1 MAVPTV
7 TAVAVV
13 VATNTSS
20 PSLGPSL
27 WFLIMIIASI
37 PTLMWITYPSRLTSS
52 QRMRNGILAYAA
64 LGVVVFGII
73 VNTIPS
79 SHVPTQSQISDSYH
93 DSEECQ
99 QIIDRYIAST
109 DRSQEAVNQY
119 LNCHPSARVGWVL
132 WMFVGIVVAVVL
144 AGVVHDNLSIKENEL
159 NITRRR

>member
-1 MAVPTV
+1 MTV

-13 VATNTSS
+13 VATGASN

-27 WFLIMIIASI
+27 WFLIMSIAAI
-37 PTLMWITYPSRLTSS
+37 PTLMWITYPGSLTSS
-52 QRMRNGILAYAA
+52 QRMRNGILVYVA

-79 SHVPTQSQISDSYH
+79 SHVPTKPQISDSYH
-93 DSEECQ
+93 DSKECQ
-99 QIIDRYIAST
+99 QVIDRYIAST

-132 WMFVGIVVAVVL
+132 WMFVGIVIAVVL
-144 AGVVHDNLSIKENEL
+144 AGVVHDNLSNKENDKRDVHDL
-159 NITRRR
+159 